1 MTTPTLT
8 PIHRLRSRL
17 RSVLSQAK
25 QEYELHDEIRM
36 WNDDIPEHLSA
47 KLECEAALEL
57 LSASVT
63 ADSFVSRDVATEYV
77 ELLRRYRTF
86 LEQWKWAI
94 RARIVERLICDIR
107 GGYKGSTVRVMRDR
121 TAA

>member
-8 PIHRLRSRL
+8 PIDGLQSRL

-25 QEYELHDEIRM
+25 QEYELHDEIRT
-36 WNDDIPEHLSA
+36 WNDDFPEHLSA

-63 ADSFVSRDVATEYV
+63 ADSFVSQDVTTEYV
-77 ELLRRYRTF
+77 ELLRLYRAF

-94 RARIVERLICDIR
+94 RARAVTNLIQDIEQ
-107 GGYKGSTVRVMRDR
+107 GCTVRQV
-121 TAA
+121 AA